1 MSQFENPVAAVYDR
15 RPFLLII
22 SALIERRYSKLRH
35 YQAEAR
41 FDPSSDFL
49 LNSYLRLRS
58 QAFIGQG
65 SQFEGR
71 NQEQNKPGT
80 RRNRRLMAKR
90 TKGTIAVLTGG
101 GDCPGLNA
109 VIRAI
114 VRRALML
121 GYQVLGIKNGWL
133 GLVEGAVEPLSL
145 MSVSGILPR
154 GGTILGTSRTNPLKS
169 ESDMKKLRANLKRLK
184 VDYVIAV
191 GGEDTLGVA
200 RSLAV
205 QGVHVVGVPKTI
217 DNDVEGTD
225 QTFGFD
231 TAVSIVTE
239 AIDRLHSTAESH
251 QRVMVVEVM
260 GRHTGW
266 IATVGGLAGGA
277 DCILIPER
285 PTTIE
290 EISQVLQKRHAR
302 GRVFSIVVVAEGFKL
317 SGDGHLVTKDQKL
330 DQFGHV
336 HLGGIGEV
344 IGREIEKRTGFETRV
359 TVLGHIQRGGSPTA
373 FDRVL
378 GTRYGVKAV
387 DLIEEKKFG
396 SLVSLRGN
404 RITSVPLGKAMRRL
418 KFVDPELVR
427 TAEIFYG

>member
-1 MSQFENPVAAVYDR
+1 MGS
-15 RPFLLII
+15 
-22 SALIERRYSKLRH
+22 
-35 YQAEAR
+35 
-41 FDPSSDFL
+41 
-49 LNSYLRLRS
+49 RS
-58 QAFIGQG
+58 NAKHTIG
-65 SQFEGR
+65 
-71 NQEQNKPGT
+71 
-80 RRNRRLMAKR
+80 
-90 TKGTIAVLTGG
+90 ILTGG

-109 VIRAI
+109 VIRAV
-114 VRRALML
+114 VRRAEAL
-121 GYQVLGIKNGWL
+121 GYRVLGVRSGWL
-133 GLVEGAVEPLSL
+133 GLLNASTEPLSL
-145 MSVSGILPR
+145 LSVSGILPR

-169 ESDMKKLRANLKRLK
+169 EADKKKLLTNLKKLK
-184 VDYVIAV
+184 IDHLIAV

-200 RSLAV
+200 RYLASKDV
-205 QGVHVVGVPKTI
+205 KVVGVPKTI

-231 TAVSIVTE
+231 TAVAIVTE
-239 AIDRLHSTAESH
+239 AIDRLHTTAESH

-285 PTTIE
+285 PMSIS
-290 EISQVLQKRHAR
+290 EICDVLEKRHAR
-302 GRVFSIVVVAEGFKL
+302 GRLFSIVVVAEGFKL
-317 SGDGHLVTKDQKL
+317 AGQEQLVTKDQEL

-344 IGREIEKRTGFETRV
+344 IAKQIEKRTGFETRV

-378 GTRYGVKAV
+378 GTRYGLKAV
-387 DLIEEKKFG
+387 DLIHERKFG
-396 SLVSLRGN
+396 TMVCLRGN
-404 RITSVPLGKAMRRL
+404 KIASIPLGKATRRL
-418 KFVDPELVR
+418 KFVDPELIR